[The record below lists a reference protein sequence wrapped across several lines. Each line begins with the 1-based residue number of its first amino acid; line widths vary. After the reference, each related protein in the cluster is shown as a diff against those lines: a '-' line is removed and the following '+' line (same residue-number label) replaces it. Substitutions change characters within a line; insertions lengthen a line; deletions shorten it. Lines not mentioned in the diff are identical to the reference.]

1 MPFRPPGA
9 RMRTLPSPSP
19 YLQSTIARWKDRNA
33 LIRRDVEIMLE
44 GLKLK
49 GLLLGDLRQRVRQ
62 HRQEDIA
69 QLKEARRESWVR
81 WEERIKRLEKW
92 MVKGATLKNATANLV
107 AWRQSALGFDRAR
120 ELGQKYAQALA
131 HKAFKIEKK
140 LSELSERM
148 KQWSVRLRA
157 MEVDLREFAERHA
170 DKAAEVLVSKAR
182 KQPYLDFVFAERD
195 EEGRMTLDFKSIRA
209 TANRALERIAR
220 ADQWVADRAAANP
233 EHFEARKSSLLETW
247 RPFHKRISELRE
259 AILHQAVDFEEG
271 RKRLRWIYD
280 QVQRMRVVQDAI
292 PARRPLLERL
302 FRPKE

>member
-1 MPFRPPGA
+1 MPLRPPGA

-19 YLQSTIARWKDRNA
+19 YLQATLSRWQDRNA

-49 GLLLGDLRQRVRQ
+49 GLLLDDLRQTVRK

-69 QLKEARRESWVR
+69 QLEEARRQSWPS
-81 WEERIKRLEKW
+81 WEARLRRLEKW
-92 MVKGATLKNATANLV
+92 MAAGAQLKNSAAIVV
-107 AWRQSALGFDRAR
+107 AWRQSALGFDRASG
-120 ELGQKYAQALA
+120 LGQKYARTME
-131 HKAFKIEKK
+131 HKAAKNEKK

-148 KQWSVRLRA
+148 KQWAERLRA
-157 MEVDLREFAERHA
+157 MEVDLREFDARHP

-182 KQPYLDFVFAERD
+182 KRPYLDFVFAERD
-195 EEGRMTLDFKSIRA
+195 EEGRLALGFKGLRA

-233 EHFEARKSSLLETW
+233 EHFEARKNTLLETW
-247 RPFHKRISELRE
+247 RPFHRRFSDLRA
-259 AILHQAVDFEEG
+259 AILLQALDFEEG

-280 QVQRMRVVQDAI
+280 QVQRMRIVQDSF
-292 PARRPLLERL
+292 PVHRPLLERL
-302 FRPKE
+302 FRPEE